1 MKAYLYRSWAISVIN
16 IFSLGSLGRL
26 PDQNY
31 RSPGF
36 GYIYLPILS
45 FSWFLLILKGKLFIW
60 LKDGRN
66 KLSIVKVRG
75 SVDYSYWKSCMK
87 KLNEETEKTTKEE
100 ARPKEQSQRSE
111 VFLSFQTFKYSRCSQ
126 FKIKVLFKDNGP
138 NSFLHSLWFSWK
150 FLHELQLQY

>member
-1 MKAYLYRSWAISVIN
+1 MGPSQSYISMVYLLIH
-16 IFSLGSLGRL
+16 
-26 PDQNY
+26 P
-31 RSPGF
+31 
-36 GYIYLPILS
+36 
-45 FSWFLLILKGKLFIW
+45 FLLMIFAYLKGKLFIW

-111 VFLSFQTFKYSRCSQ
+111 VFLLSQTFKYSRCSQ
-126 FKIKVLFKDNGP
+126 FKIKVLFNDNGP

-150 FLHELQLQY
+150 FLHELQL